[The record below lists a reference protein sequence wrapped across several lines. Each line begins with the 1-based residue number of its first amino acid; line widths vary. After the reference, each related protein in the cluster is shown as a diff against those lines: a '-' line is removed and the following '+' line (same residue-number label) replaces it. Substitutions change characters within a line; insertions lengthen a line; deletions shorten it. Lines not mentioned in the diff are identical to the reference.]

1 MKPAHTLKTHHI
13 SYLTGQYK
21 LPHARVSRE
30 LRDFYLVYSAF
41 VWHFHDVYI
50 SPALKNYKYFYF
62 NNNLLIL
69 LEKKLNTKKDETM
82 LKYL

>member
-41 VWHFHDVYI
+41 VWHFHDVYT
-50 SPALKNYKYFYF
+50 SPALKN
-62 NNNLLIL
+62 
-69 LEKKLNTKKDETM
+69 
-82 LKYL
+82 